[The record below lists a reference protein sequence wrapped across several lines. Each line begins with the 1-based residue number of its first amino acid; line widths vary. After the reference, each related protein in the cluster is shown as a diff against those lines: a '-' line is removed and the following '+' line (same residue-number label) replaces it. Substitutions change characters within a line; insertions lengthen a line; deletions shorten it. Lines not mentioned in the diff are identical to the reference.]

1 MEGSCRTVSIG
12 RIPSGCSTE
21 TNALV
26 CPTGTNAAGFMT
38 RYDAPFMITSMAVGV
53 PALLPGRLLILL
65 LLAVEDGLL
74 MDALEGTGD
83 NMIRTLDGC

>member
-12 RIPSGCSTE
+12 RIPSGRLTE

-38 RYDAPFMITSMAVGV
+38 MYDAPFMITSMAVGV

-74 MDALEGTGD
+74 MDALEGTGE
-83 NMIRTLDGC
+83 NMIRKLDGC